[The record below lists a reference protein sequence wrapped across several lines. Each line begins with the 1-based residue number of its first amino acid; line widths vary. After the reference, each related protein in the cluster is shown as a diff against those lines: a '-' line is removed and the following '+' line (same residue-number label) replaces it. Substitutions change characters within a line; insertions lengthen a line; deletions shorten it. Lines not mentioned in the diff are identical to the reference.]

1 MLPQYLVFI
10 SIFTSFFAG
19 FFYIRGTLQGKTK
32 PNRVSW
38 LIWFIAP
45 ITAAIIQF
53 QQGGGISALPVFMAG
68 LIPFFVLLASF
79 KNKNAYWKLGML
91 DYICLALSLLAFIFW
106 LVFDEG
112 LLATIFAILA
122 DAIAF
127 LPTYIKTWKAPETES
142 MSSYISG
149 SFNSALSLATLP
161 TISFI
166 TAGFAV
172 YLLFGNLSEIF
183 LIVLRRKNIK
193 KVERIYARPL

>member
-1 MLPQYLVFI
+1 MLPQYIVFI

-53 QQGGGISALPVFMAG
+53 QQGAGISALPVFMAG
-68 LIPFFVLLASF
+68 LIPFFVLIASF
-79 KNKNAYWKLGML
+79 RNKNAYWELRTL
-91 DYICLALSLLAFIFW
+91 DYVCLILSLLAFIFW
-106 LVFDEG
+106 LLFNQG
-112 LLATIFAILA
+112 ILATLFAILA
-122 DAIAF
+122 DGIAF
-127 LPTYIKTWKAPETES
+127 VPTYIKTWKAPETES
-142 MSSYISG
+142 LSSYISG
-149 SFNSALSLATLP
+149 TFNSALSIATLP
-161 TISFI
+161 VFSFV

-183 LIVLRRKNIK
+183 LVLVRRKKTN
-193 KVERIYARPL
+193 